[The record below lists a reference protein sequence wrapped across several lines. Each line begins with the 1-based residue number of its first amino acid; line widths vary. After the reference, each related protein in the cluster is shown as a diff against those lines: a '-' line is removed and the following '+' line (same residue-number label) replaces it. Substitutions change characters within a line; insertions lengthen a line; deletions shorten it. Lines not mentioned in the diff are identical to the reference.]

1 MSFYNKKDIL
11 FLGLPALDWH
21 PLLFLIWAMI
31 ISINLFLSHDK
42 STSTWIENNF
52 PPEYSPTF
60 VDLEFEEDKREWL
73 AATPSTLLVPKT
85 LARASPP
92 RPPGIIGSQCQI
104 GQLQISDGS
113 IGWKLESTSDR
124 RASDPS
130 WLQTWW
136 SMVAFFASV
145 RVTKNTKLMII
156 SDYLINHPPH
166 SCYHLKSVWQNYS
179 PGRRAAWWAGAMSKS
194 CSKWRRWC

>member
-1 MSFYNKKDIL
+1 MPTPSKATKVLFLLLKWRLLQTKHCRRRTARSFLQREMSFYNKKDIL

-113 IGWKLESTSDR
+113 VGWKLESTSDR

-130 WLQTWW
+130 WFQTWRNR
-136 SMVAFFASV
+136 VAFICICASDQEYQV
-145 RVTKNTKLMII
+145 DDNQWL
-156 SDYLINHPPH
+156 SY
-166 SCYHLKSVWQNYS
+166 
-179 PGRRAAWWAGAMSKS
+179 
-194 CSKWRRWC
+194 